1 MLSRNVMKTGVMTI
15 VTCLVL
21 IISTFAAA
29 DDQEDLA
36 KESQNPIGN
45 IISLPFE
52 NNFAFGVGPE
62 DAFVYSLNLKP
73 VYPMTF
79 GKVNLINRFIL
90 PVIYQEERFEGEGS
104 EFGLGDLTYQ
114 AFFSPAKPGKIIWG
128 VGPAFIFPTNTDD
141 RLGVDKWS
149 AGPAAVALAKPG
161 HWLFG
166 ALVQNV
172 WSYAGDNDA
181 SDVRFFSLQ
190 YFINYNFENGW
201 YLSSTPTI
209 TADWEA
215 DSDDRWTVPFGG
227 GVGRLVKFGSQ
238 PVDLKLQGFYNV
250 EKPKNANDWSLQFQV
265 KLLFPKKAKTADSTR

>member
-1 MLSRNVMKTGVMTI
+1 MGPQNTIKVRVLAI

-21 IISTFAAA
+21 TISPFAAA
-29 DDQEDLA
+29 NEQEDLA

-52 NNFAFGVGPE
+52 NNFNIGVGEE
-62 DAFVYSLNLKP
+62 DALVYTLNLKP

-79 GKVNLINRFIL
+79 GKVNLINRFIF

-104 EFGLGDLTYQ
+104 EFGLGDFTYQ
-114 AFFSPAKPGKIIWG
+114 AFFSPAKLGKIIWG
-128 VGPAFIFPTNTDD
+128 TGPAFIFPTNTDD

-161 HWLFG
+161 HWLVG

-172 WSYAGDNDA
+172 WSYAGDSDA
-181 SDVRFFSLQ
+181 SDVNFFSFQ
-190 YFINYNFENGW
+190 YFINYNFKSGW
-201 YLSSTPTI
+201 YVSSTPTI

-215 DSDDRWTVPFGG
+215 DSDDRWTVPIGG
-227 GVGRLVKFGSQ
+227 GVGRLVKFGKQ

-250 EKPKNANDWSLQFQV
+250 ENPKGTADWSLQFQV
-265 KLLFPKKAKTADSTR
+265 KFLFPKQAKVSEND

>member
-1 MLSRNVMKTGVMTI
+1 MKTGVMTI

-45 IISLPFE
+45 VISLPFE

-90 PVIYQEERFEGEGS
+90 PVIYQEERFEGEGG

-209 TADWEA
+209 TVDWEA

>member
-1 MLSRNVMKTGVMTI
+1 MRLRNAIKARILAI

-21 IISTFAAA
+21 NVAPFAVA

-52 NNFAFGVGPE
+52 NNFDFGVGPE
-62 DAFVYSLNLKP
+62 DALVYKLNLKP

-104 EFGLGDLTYQ
+104 EFGLGDFTYQ
-114 AFFSPAKPGKIIWG
+114 AFFSPAKLVKIIWG
-128 VGPAFIFPTNTDD
+128 TGPAFIFPTNTDD

-149 AGPAAVALAKPG
+149 AGPAVVALAKPG

-166 ALVQNV
+166 TLVQNV
-172 WSYAGDNDA
+172 WSYAGD
-181 SDVRFFSLQ
+181 SDVPDVNFFSFQ
-190 YFINYNFENGW
+190 YFINYNFKNGW
-201 YLSSTPTI
+201 YISSTPTI

-215 DSDDRWTVPFGG
+215 DSDERWTVPIGG
-227 GVGRLVKFGSQ
+227 GVGRLVKFGKQ

-250 EKPKNANDWSLQFQV
+250 ENPKGTADWSLQFQV
-265 KLLFPKKAKTADSTR
+265 KLLFPKKSAKKNGS

>member
-1 MLSRNVMKTGVMTI
+1 MRLRNAIKARVLAI
-15 VTCLVL
+15 FTCLVL
-21 IISTFAAA
+21 TVSPFALA

-52 NNFAFGVGPE
+52 NNFDFGVGPE
-62 DAFVYSLNLKP
+62 DALVYKLNLKP

-104 EFGLGDLTYQ
+104 EFGLGDFTYQ
-114 AFFSPAKPGKIIWG
+114 AFLSPAKLGKIIWG
-128 VGPAFIFPTNTDD
+128 TGPAFIFPTNTND

-172 WSYAGDNDA
+172 WSYAGDSDE
-181 SDVRFFSLQ
+181 SDVNFFSLQ
-190 YFINYNFENGW
+190 YFINYNFKSGW
-201 YLSSTPTI
+201 YISSTPTI
-209 TADWEA
+209 TADWKA
-215 DSDDRWTVPFGG
+215 DSDDRWTIPFGG
-227 GVGRLVKFGSQ
+227 GVGRLVKFGNQ

-250 EKPKNANDWSLQFQV
+250 ENPKGTADWSLQLQV
-265 KLLFPKKAKTADSTR
+265 KLLFPKKFAKKNDS